1 MVKCLMNNF
10 VCVLSSDYSMDYILL
25 HVLHCILSNDSRVG
39 KSDEGLMSAFKV
51 FILHAGHCDSS
62 SFFPLKK
69 HAVKQFKQNLCS
81 HFNTFIGFLHF
92 CVINIIQ
99 FHFRWNIIRFY
110 LRRKKIKKAWNLQV
124 ESLAP
129 FFGLPFWAAFTLS
142 ILLPIIPF
150 WSSWTLANFTFFTM
164 SSPVVLNGDVLIVL
178 CLLMVVDMTE

>member
-1 MVKCLMNNF
+1 MNNF

-69 HAVKQFKQNLCS
+69 HAAKQFKQNLCS
-81 HFNTFIGFLHF
+81 HFNTFIGFPHF
-92 CVINIIQ
+92 CVINVIQ

-110 LRRKKIKKAWNLQV
+110 WRKKEIK
-124 ESLAP
+124 
-129 FFGLPFWAAFTLS
+129 
-142 ILLPIIPF
+142 
-150 WSSWTLANFTFFTM
+150 
-164 SSPVVLNGDVLIVL
+164 
-178 CLLMVVDMTE
+178 

>member
-1 MVKCLMNNF
+1 M
-10 VCVLSSDYSMDYILL
+10 
-25 HVLHCILSNDSRVG
+25 LHCILSNDSRVG
-39 KSDEGLMSAFKV
+39 KSDEGLMPAFKV

-150 WSSWTLANFTFFTM
+150 WSSWTLSQISHFSACRVQLF
-164 SSPVVLNGDVLIVL
+164 NGDVLIVL
-178 CLLMVVDMTE
+178 CLSIAVDMTEEH

>member
-1 MVKCLMNNF
+1 M
-10 VCVLSSDYSMDYILL
+10 
-25 HVLHCILSNDSRVG
+25 LHCILSNDSRVC

-69 HAVKQFKQNLCS
+69 HAARQFKQNLCS

-110 LRRKKIKKAWNLQV
+110 LRRKKIKKTSSRIPV
-124 ESLAP
+124 ECLTS

-150 WSSWTLANFTFFTM
+150 WSSWILSQISHFSACQ
-164 SSPVVLNGDVLIVL
+164 VHWLNDDVLIVL
-178 CLLMVVDMTE
+178 CLLMVVNMTQQH